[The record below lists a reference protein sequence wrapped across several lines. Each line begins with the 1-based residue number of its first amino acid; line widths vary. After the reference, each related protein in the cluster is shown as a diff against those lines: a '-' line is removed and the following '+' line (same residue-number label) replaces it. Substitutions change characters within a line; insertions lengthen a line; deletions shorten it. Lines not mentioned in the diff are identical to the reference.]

1 MPGIG
6 TLPAAVAHYV
16 TGYRWAH
23 LYGPGFGDEAR
34 TGLMLASQH
43 VNNELQ
49 SRGRVYGIEG
59 LARQI
64 RELVT
69 RLGGRVGVQVVGTS
83 FADPP
88 PGVPQAIT
96 QPVLRLVR
104 YDFVVLNAA
113 GQEIRYSGPRATAE
127 IRCAPPLP
135 NGTGGQ
141 GQADVSRLSTL
152 LNYLGSRSQATG
164 L

>member
-1 MPGIG
+1 
-6 TLPAAVAHYV
+6 
-16 TGYRWAH
+16 
-23 LYGPGFGDEAR
+23 
-34 TGLMLASQH
+34 

-59 LARQI
+59 YARQI

-83 FADPP
+83 FPDPP

-96 QPVLRLVR
+96 QPVLRQAS
-104 YDFVVLNAA
+104 YSFVVLNAA
-113 GQEIRYSGPRATAE
+113 GNEIGYRGGRASASIT
-127 IRCAPPLP
+127 CAPPRP

-141 GQADVSRLSTL
+141 GNAHTAQL
-152 LNYLGSRSQATG
+152 LELQNYLGTRSTTTG